1 MALTRSALRFALP
14 CMCGGPPGKLRAVE
28 AVKPWVRSLDRLP
41 NEGWLPADPPL
52 LPNLIDTDQRRSLL
66 LASLWLIARR
76 RHRGARSGAPHAANQ
91 SAAIFGGGTV
101 EVLPIV
107 LVYLTPFVVV
117 TVSQV
122 LGIRRALLDA
132 GRDRASVVPRDAFLA
147 TAISRGIPLRSF
159 LLGLIVGTVNTS
171 IVISAALMDGG
182 NLADLPTALIG
193 QAFVLPMLFGLVSQA
208 ISYRRAAAAFS
219 AVS

>member
-1 MALTRSALRFALP
+1 MTRANPKPIAH
-14 CMCGGPPGKLRAVE
+14 GAGPGHPR
-28 AVKPWVRSLDRLP
+28 
-41 NEGWLPADPPL
+41 
-52 LPNLIDTDQRRSLL
+52 
-66 LASLWLIARR
+66 LASLIDAGVIRRAGIVALIL
-76 RHRGARSGAPHAANQ
+76 GSVLTLANQ
-91 SAAIFGGGTV
+91 SAAIFGGASV
-101 EVLPIV
+101 QVLPIV

-117 TVSQV
+117 TISQV
-122 LGIRRALLDA
+122 LGIRRALSDA

-147 TAISRGIPLRSF
+147 TTISRGIPLRSF

>member
-1 MALTRSALRFALP
+1 MTSANP
-14 CMCGGPPGKLRAVE
+14 
-28 AVKPWVRSLDRLP
+28 KPVAY
-41 NEGWLPADPPL
+41 GADLGHPK
-52 LPNLIDTDQRRSLL
+52 
-66 LASLWLIARR
+66 LASLIDADVIRRAGIVALIL
-76 RHRGARSGAPHAANQ
+76 GSVLTLANQ
-91 SAAIFGGGTV
+91 SGAIFGGGTV
-101 EVLPIV
+101 QVLPLV

-132 GRDRASVVPRDAFLA
+132 RRGQASVSPRDAFLA
-147 TAISRGIPLRSF
+147 TAISRGIPLRSL

-182 NLADLPTALIG
+182 NLTDLPTALIG

-208 ISYRRAAAAFS
+208 ISYRRAALVIGRRPQAEAQPLS
-219 AVS
+219 I

>member
-1 MALTRSALRFALP
+1 MTRATPKPIAHGADP
-14 CMCGGPPGKLRAVE
+14 GPPK
-28 AVKPWVRSLDRLP
+28 
-41 NEGWLPADPPL
+41 
-52 LPNLIDTDQRRSLL
+52 
-66 LASLWLIARR
+66 LASLIDADVIRRAGIVALIL
-76 RHRGARSGAPHAANQ
+76 GSVLTLANQ
-91 SAAIFGGGTV
+91 FGAIFGAGSV
-101 EVLPIV
+101 QILPLI

-132 GRDRASVVPRDAFLA
+132 RRGRAAVSPRDTFLA
-147 TAISRGIPLRSF
+147 TALSRGIPLRSL
-159 LLGLIVGTVNTS
+159 LLGSIVGTVNTA

-208 ISYRRAAAAFS
+208 ISYRRAALVIGRRLQAEAQPLS
-219 AVS
+219 I

>member
-1 MALTRSALRFALP
+1 MARANPKPIAHGADP
-14 CMCGGPPGKLRAVE
+14 GPPK
-28 AVKPWVRSLDRLP
+28 
-41 NEGWLPADPPL
+41 
-52 LPNLIDTDQRRSLL
+52 
-66 LASLWLIARR
+66 LASLIDADVIRRAGTVALIL
-76 RHRGARSGAPHAANQ
+76 GSVLTLANQ
-91 SAAIFGGGTV
+91 SAAIFGKDGV
-101 EVLPIV
+101 QVLPLV

-132 GRDRASVVPRDAFLA
+132 GRGRASVSPRDAFLA
-147 TAISRGIPLRSF
+147 TALSRGIPLRSL
-159 LLGLIVGTVNTS
+159 LLGSIVGTVNTS

-208 ISYRRAAAAFS
+208 ISHRRTALVIGRRLQAEAQPLS
-219 AVS
+219 I

>member
-1 MALTRSALRFALP
+1 MTRANP
-14 CMCGGPPGKLRAVE
+14 
-28 AVKPWVRSLDRLP
+28 
-41 NEGWLPADPPL
+41 
-52 LPNLIDTDQRRSLL
+52 T
-66 LASLWLIARR
+66 LASLIDAGVIRR
-76 RHRGARSGAPHAANQ
+76 AGIVALVLGSALTLANQ
-91 SAAIFGGGTV
+91 SAAVFGGGTV
-101 EVLPIV
+101 DVLPLV

-132 GRDRASVVPRDAFLA
+132 RRGRALLSPRDTFLA
-147 TAISRGIPLRSF
+147 TAVSRGIPLRSL
-159 LLGLIVGTVNTS
+159 LLGSIVGTANTS
-171 IVISAALMDGG
+171 IVISAALMEGG

-208 ISYRRAAAAFS
+208 ISYRRATAAFS

>member
-1 MALTRSALRFALP
+1 MTRACP
-14 CMCGGPPGKLRAVE
+14 
-28 AVKPWVRSLDRLP
+28 KPIAH
-41 NEGWLPADPPL
+41 GADPGHPK
-52 LPNLIDTDQRRSLL
+52 
-66 LASLWLIARR
+66 LASLIDAGVIRRAGIVALIL
-76 RHRGARSGAPHAANQ
+76 GSVLTLANQ
-91 SAAIFGGGTV
+91 SGAIFGGGSV
-101 EVLPIV
+101 QVLPLI

-132 GRDRASVVPRDAFLA
+132 GRGRAPVFPRDAFLA
-147 TAISRGIPLRSF
+147 TALSRGIPLRSL

-208 ISYRRAAAAFS
+208 ISYRRAALAIGRRIQAEAQPLS
-219 AVS
+219 I

>member
-1 MALTRSALRFALP
+1 MTRANP
-14 CMCGGPPGKLRAVE
+14 
-28 AVKPWVRSLDRLP
+28 KPIAH
-41 NEGWLPADPPL
+41 GADPGHPK
-52 LPNLIDTDQRRSLL
+52 
-66 LASLWLIARR
+66 LASLIDADVIRRAGTVALIL
-76 RHRGARSGAPHAANQ
+76 GSVLTLANQ
-91 SAAIFGGGTV
+91 SAAIFGKDGV
-101 EVLPIV
+101 QVLPLV

-132 GRDRASVVPRDAFLA
+132 GRGRASVSPRDAFLA
-147 TAISRGIPLRSF
+147 TALSRGIPLRSL
-159 LLGLIVGTVNTS
+159 LLGSIVGTVNTS

-208 ISYRRAAAAFS
+208 ISHRRTALVIGRRLQAEAQPLS
-219 AVS
+219 M